1 MFCKR
6 ALASQIL
13 QMLGRPRARREA
25 SEEES
30 ELELENESVVESQCD
45 KKEENEGKTSNMRF
59 TKQTANPTE
68 FSNTTTLIAT
78 ITYGDFISLEQRNE
92 NVHTRLTAVLDTL
105 KLTNTR

>member
-1 MFCKR
+1 
-6 ALASQIL
+6 
-13 QMLGRPRARREA
+13 
-25 SEEES
+25 
-30 ELELENESVVESQCD
+30 
-45 KKEENEGKTSNMRF
+45 MRF